1 MCSRNKSMKHNLI
14 LLPWWLP
21 ERCEYQTDLPCNEEF
36 VELVI
41 YQILVRDRGID
52 IQSLNIFLQLGN
64 VSKYLGGGAFQGAPV
79 ACSISKTTYQV
90 GCCNVS
96 RNFSRSTLRL
106 CNFSDW
112 QAVISIARTGMMAL
126 ISRMEGKE
134 SLSSIFLFFR
144 GYNYKSWSL
153 IPNIQIID
161 LSSWWRQ
168 KYKFNSN
175 LKYTISSGSVSK
187 CSIQMSN

>member
-1 MCSRNKSMKHNLI
+1 MQ
-14 LLPWWLP
+14 LLW
-21 ERCEYQTDLPCNEEF
+21 F
-36 VELVI
+36 A
-41 YQILVRDRGID
+41 RGY
-52 IQSLNIFLQLGN
+52 
-64 VSKYLGGGAFQGAPV
+64 KYR
-79 ACSISKTTYQV
+79 K
-90 GCCNVS
+90 
-96 RNFSRSTLRL
+96 
-106 CNFSDW
+106 DW
-112 QAVISIARTGMMAL
+112 VMMAL

-168 KYKFNSN
+168 KYKFNCN

-187 CSIQMSN
+187 CSIHMSNQLLGGEKYVWVGYSNVLFVCAEVYSEVSPNYFSFVALLFKRSVLKFFLFECQ